1 MAEQES
7 CRKWTAQ
14 ILSEDRCTMTWMT
27 CIICIRSHML
37 VALHFDL
44 WRILGLFDLQFS
56 FSCEPSH
63 NELGSARSL
72 FTRWLWTH
80 CPRRQMC
87 SNRPAMCTPRHPNR
101 CKICELIDKHQDI
114 DIFGYAHSQ
123 GSELMAPTVQPV
135 VGCPEVFVKL
145 CQTCEEDRRPD
156 ATFCSAPDP
165 HQFPQAWNRLV
176 KEANL
181 MYSHS
186 STGGFGCGMKWEM
199 LLPFV
204 CIPCV
209 QISVLT
215 TFCILAERSSRSTK
229 MM

>member
-80 CPRRQMC
+80 SEKTDVQQSASNVHTEASKSMQDLRIDRQTSRHRHFWLCTFSGQWTDGPYRATSGRMPR
-87 SNRPAMCTPRHPNR
+87 
-101 CKICELIDKHQDI
+101 
-114 DIFGYAHSQ
+114 G
-123 GSELMAPTVQPV
+123 
-135 VGCPEVFVKL
+135 L
-145 CQTCEEDRRPD
+145 CQTVSNLWGRPK
-156 ATFCSAPDP
+156 TRCNFLFCSWPT
-165 HQFPQAWNRLV
+165 
-176 KEANL
+176 
-181 MYSHS
+181 S
-186 STGGFGCGMKWEM
+186 
-199 LLPFV
+199 
-204 CIPCV
+204 
-209 QISVLT
+209 ISPGL
-215 TFCILAERSSRSTK
+215 K
-229 MM
+229 